1 MELNKVWKKVKRA
14 SMPEGRRC
22 VKHKWVFDIKRSGIF
37 RARLVA
43 CGYSQVAGVDFTQV
57 FSPVCNDVTFRVVL
71 VCMIVW
77 GLDALIFDV
86 VTTFLTGN
94 LEEEIY
100 MECPEGLEHEDDEI
114 LQLLKAIYGL
124 VQASRQYNKKFT
136 SILKT
141 IGFAQCRVDP
151 CLFIRRNDLGTVI
164 VLTYV
169 DDNFCIG
176 EEKAL
181 KQMPKEVVEEG
192 LKITV
197 EEVLTDYL
205 SCEIR
210 LDPSKQ
216 KAWIGQPHM
225 VKKII
230 KTFEEE
236 VNKRSYVDTPGTPGS
251 SLIKEIDD
259 DKKIPQELQS

>member
-1 MELNKVWKKVKRA
+1 MELNKVWKKVKRTL
-14 SMPEGRRC
+14 MPEGRRC

-43 CGYSQVAGVDFTQV
+43 CGYSQVAGIDFTQV
-57 FSPVCNDVTFRVVL
+57 FSPVCNDVTFRIVL
-71 VCMIVW
+71 ICMIVW
-77 GLDALIFDV
+77 QLDALIFDV
-86 VTTFLTGN
+86 VTAFLTGD

-100 MECPEGLEHEDDEI
+100 MECPEGLDHEDDEI

-124 VQASRQYNKKFT
+124 VQASRQYNKRFT
-136 SILKT
+136 GILKA
-141 IGFAQCRVDP
+141 IGFSQCRVDP
-151 CLFIRRNDLGTVI
+151 CLFIRRNELGIVI

-169 DDNFCIG
+169 DDNLCIG
-176 EEKAL
+176 EKKGL
-181 KQMPKEVVEEG
+181 KRMLEEVVEQG

-205 SCEIR
+205 SCEIK
-210 LDPSKQ
+210 LDPTKT

-230 KTFEEE
+230 KTFETE
-236 VNKRSYVDTPGTPGS
+236 VNKRS
-251 SLIKEIDD
+251 
-259 DKKIPQELQS
+259 